1 MNVSADGEG
10 AIFQRCIQNHNLIS
24 HCCFFLFARL
34 SPKLRKYSH
43 ILLPNESES
52 QAGEINCKKNAILF
66 CESSKNT
73 QKLSQFT
80 STTKAH
86 NRCKERK
93 KPLVPRLY
101 NLNEDGEAS
110 NFATGFILSPRAERP
125 YKCNLC
131 VKQFKYFSNL
141 KSHMKIVHKKIV
153 ESHPENSNSST
164 VGNGKVFQCELCFRN
179 FKYFS
184 NLRTH
189 QLVHTSNDS

>member
-1 MNVSADGEG
+1 MKVRVKQEKLTA
-10 AIFQRCIQNHNLIS
+10 RRML
-24 HCCFFLFARL
+24 FF
-34 SPKLRKYSH
+34 SVNPLRIHRSFH
-43 ILLPNESES
+43 SLLL
-52 QAGEINCKKNAILF
+52 QLKH
-66 CESSKNT
+66 T
-73 QKLSQFT
+73 
-80 STTKAH
+80 